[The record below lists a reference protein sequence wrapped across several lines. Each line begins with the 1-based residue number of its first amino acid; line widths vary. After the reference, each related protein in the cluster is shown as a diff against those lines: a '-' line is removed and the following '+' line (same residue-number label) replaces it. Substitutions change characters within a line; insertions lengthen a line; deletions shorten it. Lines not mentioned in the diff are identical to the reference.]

1 MLGSL
6 QPNLLLSPA
15 SNKQQLNLNPNIK
28 ISSTNSL
35 QQSSGLDDKSLKDI
49 IEILNRRIEN
59 VKYLNEFS
67 QVLQVDNISKW
78 EKMKNGKCF
87 ESINHYS
94 LLT

>member
-15 SNKQQLNLNPNIK
+15 SNKQQLTLNPNIK
-28 ISSTNSL
+28 ISSANSL

-78 EKMKNGKCF
+78 
-87 ESINHYS
+87 
-94 LLT
+94 

>member
-1 MLGSL
+1 MSFIFFIPSKQQSIASEMLGSL

-67 QVLQVDNISKW
+67 QVLQVDNISKL
-78 EKMKNGKCF
+78 N
-87 ESINHYS
+87 
-94 LLT
+94 